1 MSQHNESKN
10 EKIVEDIKPSKMDR
24 VKKIAFGIGVTTI
37 PLALT
42 AIPMIVAV
50 KTGRMNFETA
60 RLNLETA
67 RINHPS

>member
-1 MSQHNESKN
+1 MSQHRESQANKT
-10 EKIVEDIKPSKMDR
+10 ETVKPSKMDR
-24 VKKIAFGIGVTTI
+24 VKKVAVTVGVTTI

-42 AIPMIVAV
+42 AIPMFVAV